1 MRSKKK
7 RMKISIITVCYNSEK
22 YIRSAIESVL
32 NQTYKDIE
40 YIVVDGNSTDNTM
53 VIVKSY
59 EPEFKGR
66 MRWISEPDKGL
77 YDAMNKGIKMASGD
91 IVGIINSD
99 DFYIENTVIE
109 QVANTFIQ
117 HNDNQIVFG
126 DVLFVHPDNLDKTI
140 RYYRSKNFTLN
151 RFRFGF
157 MPAHPTFFTYKTNFE
172 KIGYYKT
179 NYTIAADFELL
190 LRFMYLNQLKYKYI
204 PLIFMK
210 MRTGGISTK
219 SYKSKIILNKEISR
233 ACKDNGIQTNMFNI
247 YSKYFI
253 KIFEFIFTK

>member
-1 MRSKKK
+1 
-7 RMKISIITVCYNSEK
+7 MKISLITVCYNSEK

-40 YIVVDGNSTDNTM
+40 YIIVDGGSTDTTM
-53 VIVKSY
+53 DIVKSY
-59 EPEFKGR
+59 EPEFNGR
-66 MRWISEPDKGL
+66 MRWISEKDNGL
-77 YDAMNKGIKMASGD
+77 YDAMNKGIKMANGD

-117 HNDNQIVFG
+117 HNDTQIVFG
-126 DVLFVHPDNLDKTI
+126 DVLFVNPDNLDKPV

-157 MPAHPTFFTYKTNFE
+157 MPAHPTFFTYKANFE

-233 ACKDNGIQTNMFNI
+233 ACKENGIQTNMLNI

-253 KIFEFIFTK
+253 KIFEFVFTK

>member
-1 MRSKKK
+1 
-7 RMKISIITVCYNSEK
+7 MKISLITVCYNSEK

-40 YIVVDGNSTDNTM
+40 YIIVDGGSTDTTM
-53 VIVKSY
+53 DIVKSY

-66 MRWISEPDKGL
+66 MRWISEKDNGL
-77 YDAMNKGIKMASGD
+77 YDAMNKGIKMANGD

-117 HNDNQIVFG
+117 NNDTQIVFG
-126 DVLFVHPDNLDKTI
+126 DVLFVNPENLDKPV

-157 MPAHPTFFTYKTNFE
+157 MPAHPTFFTYKANFE

-233 ACKDNGIQTNMFNI
+233 ACKENGIQTNMLNI

-253 KIFEFIFTK
+253 KIFEFVFTK